1 MMQNQQSTLLDKSKL
16 QVSMYVSEIKLRLA
30 VSKKLEQKALRSIL
44 HLKQYNISPAS
55 IECIIPKAQ

>member
-1 MMQNQQSTLLDKSKL
+1 MQNQQSTLLDKSKL

-44 HLKQYNISPAS
+44 HLKQCNISPAS